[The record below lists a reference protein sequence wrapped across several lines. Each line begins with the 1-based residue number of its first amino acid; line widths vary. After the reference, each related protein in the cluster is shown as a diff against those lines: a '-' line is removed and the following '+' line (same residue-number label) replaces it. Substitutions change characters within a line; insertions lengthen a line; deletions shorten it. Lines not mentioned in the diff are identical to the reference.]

1 MKSWVING
9 MECKKAEGNLQDVVI
24 IVYWTR
30 LAVEQSGGKEYSA
43 SVYGSYSCPA
53 PNPNDFTPYPNLSKQ
68 QVDGWLDAGL
78 NVTELDAGLDANIQ
92 YQINPPVV
100 QMPLPWATPPVQP

>member
-24 IVYWTR
+24 IVFWTR
-30 LAVEQSGGKEYSA
+30 LAVEQNGGKEYTA

-78 NVTELDAGLDANIQ
+78 DVTALDASLDSNIQ
-92 YQINPPVV
+92 SQINPTTE
-100 QMPLPWATPPVQP
+100 QLPLPWGS

>member
-9 MECKKAEGNLQDVVI
+9 MECKIAEGNLQDVVI
-24 IVYWTR
+24 IVFWTR
-30 LAVEQSGGKEYSA
+30 LAVEQNGGKEYSA
-43 SVYGSYSCPA
+43 SVYGSYGVPA

-78 NVTELDAGLDANIQ
+78 DVTALDASLDSNIQ
-92 YQINPPVV
+92 SQINPTTE
-100 QMPLPWATPPVQP
+100 QLPLPWAS